1 MLMSGKAP
9 PRHASQQLLALLA
22 PIDVG
27 LGLARD
33 FSWRIAAPDI
43 SPTWRSATLSRT
55 FIISFPAVHIFLD
68 HLPLGGAGGD
78 ATGRRLHRRKQPAQ
92 PVQPR
97 ARTTRQSPL
106 RQRVANTRN
115 ITLFR
120 FTGNS
125 KNARVWLLT
134 RSVPP
139 KKMPTQTGYVS
150 RTPRPPGKG
159 PGLAARTPR
168 VSGP

>member
-1 MLMSGKAP
+1 MSGKAHP
-9 PRHASQQLLALLA
+9 PRRALQQLLA
-22 PIDVG
+22 PINVG

-43 SPTWRSATLSRT
+43 SPTWRSATWSRT

-139 KKMPTQTGYVS
+139 KKMQTQTGYVS

-159 PGLAARTPR
+159 PGPAARTPR
-168 VSGP
+168 ASGP